1 MCFIQFEHVVFLLLR
16 LKFPADIWSLGVML
30 YEMLY
35 GQTPWCQAMQ
45 ERGPQRTMFL
55 IGMDTWAICFPDLF
69 DQNETKNMAGT
80 SKFAVGARDSE
91 VSWRQFAHLVRVCQ
105 GCLTRDAARRWPLQ
119 RVLDECSIFH
129 EEVGRKPWLLERLR
143 PSDHLDSGAEVG
155 PGVRVGTRRASAVRP
170 GGSVSG
176 PRGRVSSRG
185 TQ

>member
-1 MCFIQFEHVVFLLLR
+1 
-16 LKFPADIWSLGVML
+16 ML

-55 IGMDTWAICFPDLF
+55 IGMDPAWSICYPDLF
-69 DQNETKNMAGT
+69 DPSPPEKKQASTGP
-80 SKFAVGARDSE
+80 SRSE

-119 RVLDECSIFH
+119 RVLDECSVLAEITH
-129 EEVGRKPWLLERLR
+129 EEVGKKPWLLERLR
-143 PSDHLDSGAEVG
+143 PSDHLDSGADVG
-155 PGVRVGTRRASAVRP
+155 PGVRVGRSSAGRAGSSVSGRRRAS
-170 GGSVSG
+170 SISG
-176 PRGRVSSRG
+176 RGG